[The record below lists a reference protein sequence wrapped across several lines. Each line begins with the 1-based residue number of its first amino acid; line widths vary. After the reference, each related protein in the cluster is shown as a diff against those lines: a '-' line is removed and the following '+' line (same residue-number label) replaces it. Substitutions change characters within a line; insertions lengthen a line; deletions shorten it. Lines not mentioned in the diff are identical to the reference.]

1 MPTPGNP
8 RRDLHRETPR
18 NSSPRPR
25 TSVTDVPSDRPGISH
40 RTRGA
45 KHAPDPARAGKLDG
59 KSASSVTR
67 ERPRGP
73 ARSSGDLPECLRP
86 RHDPAGPDRPRM
98 PDAECPGG
106 GAGAGYFPRGPIECL
121 MSRVSYEHQIA
132 HLLGNGGPPRLS
144 VSAQLGPV
152 PAELPSTPSDDRLG
166 LDEDQH
172 LVPPRPVAGGPGPED
187 SIGSSDRRTP
197 GRPLVDAKLVSEGE
211 DLDLHRES
219 GPEEI
224 P

>member
-73 ARSSGDLPECLRP
+73 ARPSGDLPACLRP
-86 RHDPAGPDRPRM
+86 RHDPALIVRGCRM
-98 PDAECPGG
+98 PNVRGEGQGRDTSPG
-106 GAGAGYFPRGPIECL
+106 GPIECL
-121 MSRVSYEHQIA
+121 MSTIA
-132 HLLGNGGPPRLS
+132 LRPAPCADDRRGGGADPDGRGPPCRSPGCGLGGRKRL
-144 VSAQLGPV
+144 
-152 PAELPSTPSDDRLG
+152 
-166 LDEDQH
+166 
-172 LVPPRPVAGGPGPED
+172 PR
-187 SIGSSDRRTP
+187 SRTRRTC
-197 GRPLVDAKLVSEGE
+197 RSAVLVAEPSAGHAGHPAAAWD
-211 DLDLHRES
+211 
-219 GPEEI
+219 
-224 P
+224 